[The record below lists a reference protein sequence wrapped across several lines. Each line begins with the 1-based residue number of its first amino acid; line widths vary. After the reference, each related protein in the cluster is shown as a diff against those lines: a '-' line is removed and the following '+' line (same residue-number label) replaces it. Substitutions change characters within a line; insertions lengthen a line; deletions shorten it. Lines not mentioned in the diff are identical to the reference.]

1 MKIFLSKSFIVFHLI
16 FWYNF
21 IILYGQ
27 PADYIAEKFSEVKS
41 ITCTS
46 VKNQNKSLTCWSF
59 AVISMIESD
68 LIKEGKGEY
77 DLSEMYIVHQAYI
90 DKAERYVRMHGTINF
105 SGGGALNDPIDVI
118 RKYGIIPTKVYN
130 GLKDGNLI
138 INHLAMDAALKDN
151 ISIKIKNKI
160 LSASWKENFIGVL
173 DSYMGNIPL
182 KFTYDNS
189 EYTPLTFASMLG
201 INPDNYILFTSYTHH
216 PYYQKFIL
224 EVPDNWSWGK
234 SYNLPLSEFQEII
247 DKSLE
252 NGFSVAIAC
261 DLTEKG
267 FLWKEGIALALDHS
281 KKRKD
286 SINNNGTL
294 ISNDSLKNP
303 LDEVAVTPKI
313 RQEAFDNYETTDDHD
328 FNIVGIVK
336 DQNGKK
342 FYVAK
347 NSWGAEG
354 TKYGGFIYISEN
366 YLLYK
371 ALNVLINKKALP
383 SKILEK
389 TGL

>member
-1 MKIFLSKSFIVFHLI
+1 MKIFLSSRFIVFHLI

-27 PADYIAEKFSEVKS
+27 SADSTAEKFSEVKS
-41 ITCTS
+41 ITCTP

-77 DLSEMYIVHQAYI
+77 DLSEMYVVHQAYI

-105 SGGGALNDPIDVI
+105 GGGGALNDPIDVI

-130 GLKDGNLI
+130 GLKDGNTK

-151 ISIKIKNKI
+151 ISSKIKNKI
-160 LSASWKENFIGVL
+160 LSASWKESFVGVL
-173 DSYMGNIPL
+173 DSYMGNIPE

-189 EYTPLTFASMLG
+189 EYTPLSFATMLG

-224 EVPDNWSWGK
+224 EVPDNWSWGE
-234 SYNLPLSEFQEII
+234 SYNLPLSEFQDII

-252 NGFSVAIAC
+252 NGYSVAIAC

-267 FLWKEGIALALDHS
+267 FLWKEGIALALDHPG
-281 KKRKD
+281 KRKD
-286 SINNNGTL
+286 SVNNNGML
-294 ISNDSLKNP
+294 ISNDSLKHSF
-303 LDEVAVTPKI
+303 DEVAVTPKI

-328 FNIVGIVK
+328 FQIIGIAK

-347 NSWGAEG
+347 NSWGTEG
-354 TKYGGFIYISEN
+354 NKYGGFIYISEN

-371 ALNVLINKKALP
+371 ALNVLVNKRALP